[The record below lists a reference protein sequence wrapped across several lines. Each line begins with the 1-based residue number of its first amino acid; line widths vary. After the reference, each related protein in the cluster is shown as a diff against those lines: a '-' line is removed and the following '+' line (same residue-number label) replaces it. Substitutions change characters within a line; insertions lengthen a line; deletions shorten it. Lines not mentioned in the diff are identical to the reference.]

1 MNWRFRMAINKVQR
15 YAMIKAAAEKIQ
27 NAKLHEKKVDRLVAS
42 VEKFDDMSEI
52 HWSDAEDY
60 AKAHFGDVLEKT
72 RIGEM

>member
-1 MNWRFRMAINKVQR
+1 MIWRFRMAINKLQR

-27 NAKLHEKKVDRLVAS
+27 SEKLHEKKVDRLVAS

-60 AKAHFGDVLEKT
+60 AKAHFSDVLENT
-72 RIGEM
+72 RIGEI